1 MGLSLDTSFS
11 AELLASGSPDYIRQS
26 GDESADTPFQL
37 PDYSGQEEPE
47 ISTNSQLGAPSADE
61 EPLTPPDV
69 DDQATE
75 CEAEPLASADV
86 VTSEGADP
94 VATSGT
100 SHTATSSLS
109 ALPDSMI
116 WMQPQDFQALLRADQ
131 AMLDANAE
139 VITEAQP
146 DLALLEQAADTE
158 AGSGIGDELHSRT
171 SPAAAAPSADSS
183 SGVLSASTQASA
195 LPLWMMAPS
204 LTTASLSSASP
215 SITATDSASSLSALG
230 LVDGA
235 DTATALTAG
244 EGALAV
250 ATSAASSPVPQATS
264 LNSNLSRSS
273 ASPTQASASPQT
285 TATTLG
291 DEGASTRLATAS
303 SPVLQSTAEVAAS
316 PRQSAHNL
324 TLPTTSLLDSGT
336 STSLTSSTLFGMN
349 STATTLSAPL
359 IVESGSSGWGQQ
371 LVSSLGERVHL
382 QASQQIQQATIRL
395 DPPELGRLEV
405 TVRQEHDR
413 LSVQISTSN
422 SALRDALQETRE
434 QLRQILIPQYG
445 AGVEVEINY
454 SGDGRQQAQTEA
466 LLEEIVSNGITLATG
481 QEVAETAGAV
491 VNSGLLDT
499 LV

>member
-11 AELLASGSPDYIRQS
+11 ADLLASGSTDYIRQS
-26 GDESADTPFQL
+26 GEEPADTPFQL
-37 PDYSGQEEPE
+37 PDYAGQEEPE
-47 ISTNSQLGAPSADE
+47 INPHPQAESSASDAE
-61 EPLTPPDV
+61 SLMPADS
-69 DDQATE
+69 DDQASAS
-75 CEAEPLASADV
+75 EAESLLSADAV
-86 VTSEGADP
+86 GSEGAEP
-94 VATSGT
+94 AATSGIAQ
-100 SHTATSSLS
+100 TATNSLS

-131 AMLDANAE
+131 EMLDANAE
-139 VITEAQP
+139 VITEAP
-146 DLALLEQAADTE
+146 TDPALLEQATDTE
-158 AGSGIGDELHSRT
+158 VESDSGDGLLSHTTPKSV
-171 SPAAAAPSADSS
+171 AQDSS
-183 SGVLSASTQASA
+183 SGVLSASEQAST

-204 LTTASLSSASP
+204 LTTASLSSASA
-215 SITATDSASSLSALG
+215 SITATDSASSLSALA

-235 DTATALTAG
+235 DAATALTAR
-244 EGALAV
+244 EGALT
-250 ATSAASSPVPQATS
+250 TSAASPPVPLATS
-264 LNSNLSRSS
+264 LSSNLSRSS

-291 DEGASTRLATAS
+291 DGGASTRLAAAS
-303 SPVLQSTAEVAAS
+303 SPVLQSTAEAAAS
-316 PRQSAHNL
+316 QRQSAQNPA
-324 TLPTTSLLDSGT
+324 LPTTTLLDSGT
-336 STSLTSSTLFGMN
+336 STTFTSATLFGM
-349 STATTLSAPL
+349 SPTATPFSSPL
-359 IVESGSSGWGQQ
+359 VVDSSSTSWGQQ
-371 LVSSLGERVHL
+371 LVSSLGERVQL

-405 TVRQEHDR
+405 TVRQESDR

-466 LLEEIVSNGITLATG
+466 LLEEEIVSNGITLATG

>member
-11 AELLASGSPDYIRQS
+11 ADLLASGSTDYIRHS
-26 GDESADTPFQL
+26 GEEPADTPFQL

-47 ISTNSQLGAPSADE
+47 ISPHPQDESSASDAEPLMSADS
-61 EPLTPPDV
+61 
-69 DDQATE
+69 DDQASAS
-75 CEAEPLASADV
+75 EAESLLSVDA
-86 VTSEGADP
+86 VTSEGAEPAAISGDP
-94 VATSGT
+94 QTA
-100 SHTATSSLS
+100 SHSLS
-109 ALPDSMI
+109 ALPESMI

-139 VITEAQP
+139 VITP
-146 DLALLEQAADTE
+146 TDGALLEQATDPE
-158 AGSGIGDELHSRT
+158 VGSDSGDGMLSHTTPT
-171 SPAAAAPSADSS
+171 SAAQDSS
-183 SGVLSASTQASA
+183 SGVLSASAQASTLA
-195 LPLWMMAPS
+195 LWMMAPI
-204 LTTASLSSASP
+204 LTTSSLSSASA
-215 SITATDSASSLSALG
+215 SSTATDSASSLSALA

-235 DTATALTAG
+235 DAATALTAR
-244 EGALAV
+244 EGALT
-250 ATSAASSPVPQATS
+250 TSAASPPVPLATS

-273 ASPTQASASPQT
+273 ASPTQASALPQT

-291 DEGASTRLATAS
+291 DGGASTHLAAAA
-303 SPVLQSTAEVAAS
+303 SPVLQSTAEAAAS
-316 PRQSAHNL
+316 QRQSAQNPA
-324 TLPTTSLLDSGT
+324 LPTTTLPDSGT
-336 STSLTSSTLFGMN
+336 SMSFTSATLFSM
-349 STATTLSAPL
+349 SPTATAFSSPLVVDSSSA
-359 IVESGSSGWGQQ
+359 SWGQQ
-371 LVSSLGERVHL
+371 LVSSLGERVQL
-382 QASQQIQQATIRL
+382 QANQQIQQATIRL

-466 LLEEIVSNGITLATG
+466 LLEEEIVSNGITFATG

-499 LV
+499 WV